1 MSEQLKEQILYN
13 SSEFSLKNLFWVDR
27 YVSGAEGPTGTYE
40 SRRIPFDLF
49 LQMIED
55 NIDIPTGVKIFHN
68 NTGGVIEKGT
78 ICVIDGVGSGIISIA
93 EFDRTQINVS
103 QLYVAIED
111 INSGVSGNFIQEG
124 PVTGIDTS
132 GFAIGDVL
140 FYENGIYSI
149 TRNDNSIF
157 AGVVLA
163 SNVNGTIY
171 YSPTQDYSVVRGQAG
186 EVALFVGT
194 DQIKSNSRFT
204 FVDVPGVEVG
214 YRIQDTLNNLLQVG
228 LGYINMETEGTA
240 QNGVIRM
247 ANWSSSFTNAISF
260 RKSRGTKASPSGVLA
275 NDVLGQI
282 LGAGQ
287 HNSDGGTTTFE
298 AKIVA
303 SEDYEVDLVS
313 GYPEVYRYALT
324 ELQLFIASSIDTTIF
339 NPPFPNPFVFGIDGN
354 GRLRLKNFA
363 FPSNDGL
370 SGQTFITNGLG
381 QLSWGSPIADIA
393 KSMQTLGRNSTGS
406 TLRKGT
412 IVYISGS
419 TGNRPNF
426 VKAQA
431 NAESTSAGTFG
442 VVVSDIPNNSDG
454 FVCTIGTLENL
465 DTRTTAPFPFTTNTL
480 VDGDTLYLSPTIAGY
495 VTNVK
500 PVAPNHMVYVGK
512 VVRTSPTDGTIVY
525 RIQNGY
531 ELDELHD
538 VLIQNPQDGE
548 VLQREAGLWKNKP
561 LPSAGVTGTGGT
573 NRLAFWSSTTSIDDA
588 SWLYDDTSKDLYLL
602 LGTLTEVFLGIYGAY
617 FSHTR
622 NVGAGVRGFQGF
634 NYHLFTDSINNYP
647 FLKLSKAYGDEDTPL
662 YNPIGSIIGALEF
675 EGGKSVN
682 GKNASIEIVATENHS
697 ATNKGVRMIFRI
709 TKNGE
714 ASESIALT
722 LDSDGRIIVSG
733 AYKLPLTDG
742 TAGQVMQTDGLGNIS
757 WVNGSSASGRGFSPM
772 PISMCDTAPTAATT
786 QYYYQTV
793 AEQSMTLSKMK
804 IYGYSGSDLVR
815 VGIYRG
821 SLETGCTLIGQGSAT
836 CGLGSNEIHLTA
848 ESGQNLNVTAGE
860 DLVVGF
866 YANGTSFRTIYRA
879 GISDLNFAISN
890 TADITTMPT
899 TPTGTGT
906 TVRFAC
912 TLY

>member
-93 EFDRTQINVS
+93 EFDRTQINLS

-111 INSGVSGNFIQEG
+111 INNGVSGNFIQEG

-132 GFAIGDVL
+132 GFAVGDVL

-275 NDVLGQI
+275 NDILGQI

-287 HNSDGGTTTFE
+287 HNSNGGTTTFE

-324 ELQLFIASSIDTTIF
+324 ELQLFMASSIDTTLF
-339 NPPFPNPFVFGIDGN
+339 NPPFPNPFVFGINGD
-354 GRLRLKNFA
+354 GRLRLKNFT
-363 FPSNDGL
+363 FPANDGVL
-370 SGQTFITNGLG
+370 GQALVTNGLG
-381 QLSWGSPIADIA
+381 QIVWGNP
-393 KSMQTLGRNSTGS
+393 STGGVS
-406 TLRKGT
+406 GT
-412 IVYISGS
+412 GTANYLPLWTTSSQLGNSLIRQEQNCLYIGDTSDFVSKFYIGSQDEPTGLNVNVQQQDFTIAINFYSSGDYICNGIIGSVYS
-419 TGNRPNF
+419 TGKSIGAKINSF
-426 VKAQA
+426 SGGYDEAIGGQFKA
-431 NAESTSAGTFG
+431 E
-442 VVVSDIPNNSDG
+442 
-454 FVCTIGTLENL
+454 
-465 DTRTTAPFPFTTNTL
+465 
-480 VDGDTLYLSPTIAGY
+480 
-495 VTNVK
+495 
-500 PVAPNHMVYVGK
+500 APNYRAIGIISEAKNLGTGGSYCFQGIDGSEGVGK
-512 VVRTSPTDGTIVY
+512 VLTCMNNEGMANWVDISSVTDYIPRMKG
-525 RIQNGY
+525 N
-531 ELDELHD
+531 
-538 VLIQNPQDGE
+538 E
-548 VLQREAGLWKNKP
+548 VFR
-561 LPSAGVTGTGGT
+561 GVTFQNNSTTITTYGGITNNLSGSQGANSVATTNYRTRQHTMRFEPSVVQTGQYCCMRSSAQLWSVTGG
-573 NRLAFWSSTTSIDDA
+573 F
-588 SWLYDDTSKDLYLL
+588 
-602 LGTLTEVFLGIYGAY
+602 Y
-617 FSHTR
+617 F
-622 NVGAGVRGFQGF
+622 
-634 NYHLFTDSINNYP
+634 
-647 FLKLSKAYGDEDTPL
+647 
-662 YNPIGSIIGALEF
+662 
-675 EGGKSVN
+675 
-682 GKNASIEIVATENHS
+682 
-697 ATNKGVRMIFRI
+697 
-709 TKNGE
+709 
-714 ASESIALT
+714 
-722 LDSDGRIIVSG
+722 
-733 AYKLPLTDG
+733 
-742 TAGQVMQTDGLGNIS
+742 
-757 WVNGSSASGRGFSPM
+757 
-772 PISMCDTAPTAATT
+772 
-786 QYYYQTV
+786 V
-793 AEQSMTLSKMK
+793 AE
-804 IYGYSGSDLVR
+804 
-815 VGIYRG
+815 
-821 SLETGCTLIGQGSAT
+821 
-836 CGLGSNEIHLTA
+836 
-848 ESGQNLNVTAGE
+848 
-860 DLVVGF
+860 F
-866 YANGTSFRTIYRA
+866 
-879 GISDLNFAISN
+879 GISDSNYSVGTHNFWGLCNSTSN
-890 TADITTMPT
+890 LPIGTVSNSQPSVIPNIIAVANDSTDANLQIMHNDDIGNANKIDLGSAFPANRTSGSALTNMYLVEFYNAPSSTEVKYRVTNKETGNVAQGVLLSNLPNSTTLLAYQAGRSM
-899 TPTGTGT
+899 GT
-906 TVRFAC
+906 TGGGISQTGRFDVSR
-912 TLY
+912 LGVYSI